1 MVKKMDK
8 ERFARTIQECVDK
21 SLIKGIGTYQ
31 EKTLHK
37 VIKNYY
43 ESSENNQEVKVDGFV
58 CDIKKDDM
66 IIEVQTRSLN
76 KLVKKL
82 EVLLNNYK
90 VKVVY
95 PIPHIK
101 YLAWLKDG
109 EVVSYRKSPKV
120 GSIYDIS
127 KELYKIKWFLN
138 NPNLELTILLID
150 LVEYR
155 NLDGYSKDK
164 KRGST
169 RFDFIPKELYDEV
182 VIKDYN
188 IFVPFSDNETFTS
201 RDYAKKTKQNL
212 SRSQILLTILQYINV
227 VEVVGKDKRYNLYKK
242 TLV

>member
-1 MVKKMDK
+1 MDK
-8 ERFARTIQECVDK
+8 EKFLKITNEYIDK

-43 ESSENNQEVKVDGFV
+43 EENCNNQEVKIDGFI

-66 IIEVQTRSLN
+66 IIEIQTRSLN

-82 EVLLNNYK
+82 EVLLPNHHIK
-90 VKVVY
+90 IVY

-101 YLAWLKDG
+101 YLAWIDSCG
-109 EVVSYRKSPKV
+109 EVTSLRKSPKI

-150 LVEYR
+150 LIEYR

-169 RFDFIPKELYDEV
+169 RYDRVPQSLFDEIT
-182 VIKDYN
+182 INDYN
-188 IFVPFSDNETFTS
+188 IFLPFADQETFTS
-201 RDYAKKTKQNL
+201 RDYAKRIKQNL
-212 SRSQILLTILQYINV
+212 SRAQTLLTILQYLNI
-227 VEVVGKDKRYNLYKK
+227 VEVIGKSSRYNLYKK
-242 TLV
+242 TLVNN

>member
-1 MVKKMDK
+1 MDK
-8 ERFARTIQECVDK
+8 ERFLKVIQDCIDK

-43 ESSENNQEVKVDGFV
+43 ESDENNQEVKVDGFV
-58 CDIKKDDM
+58 CDIKNDDT

-82 EVLLNNYK
+82 DVLLKNHK

-101 YLAWLKDG
+101 YLAWLQDG

-120 GSIYDIS
+120 GTIYDIS
-127 KELYKIKWFLN
+127 KELYKIKWFLY

-169 RFDFIPKELYDEV
+169 RFDRVPSALYDEI
-182 VIKDYN
+182 VINDYN
-188 IFVPFSDNETFTS
+188 IFIPFTDDEAFTS
-201 RDYAKKTKQNL
+201 RDYAKRIKQNL
-212 SRSQILLTILQYINV
+212 SRAQTFLTILQYLNK
-227 VEVVGKDKRYNLYKK
+227 VEVVGKENRYNLYKK